1 MQLLSDV
8 YGLPVVSSE
17 RPASFI
23 KEKVIS
29 TIAERCHDATLRD
42 VFKASTK
49 KRVKEVCD
57 CLMDSSPLYPRVLME
72 VLNACPSMVAR
83 SLVDKLSSAKS
94 ILKLIASMAGYA
106 RAERMW
112 KRVTY
117 LDGKLEKLRMRVI
130 CTDPVSSQWLL
141 QDTPATYIAHIKRE
155 SAYGIAVFGVTYPP
169 LQEALPMWFEHSHF
183 GNWAGGTAQLEWSVS
198 NHLIVDIASPEFAPK
213 SCRELLFSDGSY
225 HPFIRGSRAKCLRG
239 SLSVRV
245 SACTWGYI
253 PSC

>member
-1 MQLLSDV
+1 MDYQRYRPSGQKFSKASSVQLLSDV

-23 KEKVIS
+23 KEKVMS
-29 TIAERCHDATLRD
+29 TIAERCRHATLRD

-57 CLMDSSPLYPRVLME
+57 CLMDSSPLYPRVLLE
-72 VLNACPSMVAR
+72 ILNACPSMVAR
-83 SLVDKLSSAKS
+83 SLVDKFSSATS

-112 KRVTY
+112 KRATY

-141 QDTPATYIAHIKRE
+141 QDTPATI
-155 SAYGIAVFGVTYPP
+155 T
-169 LQEALPMWFEHSHF
+169 
-183 GNWAGGTAQLEWSVS
+183 
-198 NHLIVDIASPEFAPK
+198 
-213 SCRELLFSDGSY
+213 SCRGQGQRRTSTCSRCGLSRDYLRLPHCVAVSSQSSEL
-225 HPFIRGSRAKCLRG
+225 AM
-239 SLSVRV
+239 
-245 SACTWGYI
+245 
-253 PSC
+253 PS